1 MMATRS
7 KMSTKRKF
15 VADGVFYAELN
26 ELLTRELAED
36 GYAGVEVRTTPH
48 RTEIIIRATRTQ
60 NVLGEKGQRIRE
72 LTSVVQKRFEFDDGA
87 VELYAERVQQ
97 RGLCAQAQAESLK
110 FKLLSGLAV
119 RRACYG
125 VVRFVMEAKA
135 KGVEVIVSG
144 KLRGQRAKAMKFCDG
159 YMIKT
164 GHAGQVYTDTA
175 VRHVLMRQGVIGIK
189 VSIMLPHDP
198 QGVIGPKMN
207 LDDVVTILEPKEEIM
222 PLMVAATAAASQP
235 GAMMVPGTEDIL
247 TAAATAPPVDATDV
261 LGVSPPA
268 PPSEEIE
275 ADPAA
280 PPLSSAF

>member
-1 MMATRS
+1 MMSARS

-60 NVLGEKGQRIRE
+60 SVLGEKGQRIRE
-72 LTSVVQKRFEFDDGA
+72 LTSVVQKRFDFADGA
-87 VELYAERVQQ
+87 VELYAERVQN

-110 FKLLSGLAV
+110 FKLLGGLAV

-125 VVRFVMEAKA
+125 VVRFVMEASA
-135 KGVEVIVSG
+135 KGVEVIVTG
-144 KLRGQRAKAMKFCDG
+144 KLRGQRAKGMKFGDG

-175 VRHVLMRQGVIGIK
+175 VRHVLMRQGVIGIR
-189 VSIMLPHDP
+189 VSIMLPQDP
-198 QGVIGPKMN
+198 KGVIGPKIP
-207 LDDVVTILEPKEEIM
+207 LDDVVTILEPAPEPTVAEIAAQ
-222 PLMVAATAAASQP
+222 VAAADAAANAQ
-235 GAMMVPGTEDIL
+235 
-247 TAAATAPPVDATDV
+247 AAAAAQMMAAPE
-261 LGVSPPA
+261 PA
-268 PPSEEIE
+268 A
-275 ADPAA
+275 ADPAMA
-280 PPLSSAF
+280 AGF

>member
-1 MMATRS
+1 MATRMGTRKS
-7 KMSTKRKF
+7 AKRKF

-72 LTSVVQKRFEFDDGA
+72 LTSVVQKRFGFAEAA
-87 VELYAERVQQ
+87 VELYAERVQN

-110 FKLLSGLAV
+110 YKLLGGLAV

-125 VVRFVMEAKA
+125 VVRFVMEAQA
-135 KGVEVIVSG
+135 KGCEVIVTG
-144 KLRGQRAKAMKFCDG
+144 KLRGQRAKAMKFGDG

-164 GHAGQVYTDTA
+164 GHAGQVYTDMA
-175 VRHVLMRQGVIGIK
+175 VRHVMMRQGVIGIR

-198 QGVIGPKMN
+198 KGEQGPSIP
-207 LDDVVTILEPKEEIM
+207 LDDVVIIKEPKEDLTAM
-222 PLMVAATAAASQP
+222 SMAAISNQAPPVIVPVIEEPAEAEPAVEPIPVETPVVDPTAAA
-235 GAMMVPGTEDIL
+235 G
-247 TAAATAPPVDATDV
+247 
-261 LGVSPPA
+261 
-268 PPSEEIE
+268 
-275 ADPAA
+275 
-280 PPLSSAF
+280 F